1 MTTSIDSRLAKME
14 AKMAIVEDQT
24 KKIFEQSTSW
34 NNIQHHVQAWGDQMI
49 SLDTKV
55 DHLGRSQMERLTTIT
70 GQVNS
75 LQSR

>member
-55 DHLGRSQMERLTTIT
+55 CLSYFMNI
-70 GQVNS
+70 S
-75 LQSR
+75 

>member
-1 MTTSIDSRLAKME
+1 ME

-49 SLDTKV
+49 SLDSKV
-55 DHLGRSQMERLTTIT
+55 CNPCCFYLIYELLSK
-70 GQVNS
+70 
-75 LQSR
+75 